1 MSGKPDTLIKPRS
14 NIRGKTASRRTRATA
29 LPTAPVRRL
38 SVDAPGRQ
46 RCQTLPYAGCPS
58 THQGDDTGSSSTRD
72 SNFVTNY
79 GRRKSSTMSV
89 SGHSPRPRAYLST
102 CSGPTIRSLT
112 STCQASTQEVP
123 PRSFSHERGGHKE
136 DEDEKLYKSES

>member
-1 MSGKPDTLIKPRS
+1 MKSSLFSGLRVSGKPDTLINPRS

-29 LPTAPVRRL
+29 LPTTPVRPAVCRRTRATTPIQ
-38 SVDAPGRQ
+38 VAPETQ
-46 RCQTLPYAGCPS
+46 
-58 THQGDDTGSSSTRD
+58 
-72 SNFVTNY
+72 NFVTNY

-89 SGHSPRPRAYLST
+89 SGRSPRPRAYLST

-112 STCQASTQEVP
+112 ATCQASTQEVP